1 MVVTVIASVVVSIA
15 VVAAIT
21 VDVAGV
27 VIVMIITIIAVAVA
41 STMIVVCSNP
51 CSFCRYWLIALQ
63 PIGLLWN
70 AKIFL

>member
-1 MVVTVIASVVVSIA
+1 
-15 VVAAIT
+15 
-21 VDVAGV
+21 VAGV